1 MASVYNLFQPDRSHD
16 VNPTG
21 ERFEDSDVPV
31 MYETIR
37 SLSAPTIAL
46 KILGAGRKCETQEQ
60 VRAAFIR
67 AFAEMKRGD
76 GVLVGRF
83 DKYVDQPMLDA
94 QYVKEAIRLAEGM
107 GQV

>member
-31 MYETIR
+31 MYQTIR

-60 VRAAFIR
+60 VRDCFIN
-67 AFAEMKRGD
+67 AFAQMKRSD
-76 GVLVGRF
+76 GVLVGMF

-94 QYVKEAIRLAEGM
+94 KYTEEAIRLAEGE
-107 GQV
+107 GIV